1 MAPRGPKQPWT
12 DADRT
17 WLRELAAVHS
27 SDLTIAR
34 IMGRR
39 PNAVSWQRRSLRIR
53 LAGDPREKFNSA
65 NRKFYDPK
73 PMAPPKFAVESEP
86 MDRVERLMKLAGCR

>member
-34 IMGRR
+34 IMGRK
-39 PNAVSWQRRSLRIR
+39 PNPVGWQRRVMRIK
-53 LAGDPREKFNSA
+53 LTGNPREKFSA
-65 NRKFYDPK
+65 ARPGFYSP
-73 PMAPPKFAVESEP
+73 PVLVPPKFNVSSERE
-86 MDRVERLMKLAGCR
+86 DRVAKMMALAGRR